1 MADWPVQLT
10 HGQVVLRPLRRRD
23 QRDWDQVR
31 AYNRDWLHPWE
42 ATLPPGGEPGPPTFG
57 ALVKLLDRQAR
68 QGFGL
73 PWALGWNPEGADPA
87 RSRLVGQVTVTGIA
101 RGSARFG
108 QIGYWVDRRLAGRGL
123 VPTGVALATDFCFG
137 PLRLHRIE
145 IAIRPENGNSLR
157 VVQKLGFRHEGLR
170 PRYLHINGDWRDH
183 EVFALHA
190 EEVPEGLLARWEASR
205 GGGGPGRG

>member
-31 AYNRDWLHPWE
+31 GYNRDWLHPWE

-73 PWALGWNPEGADPA
+73 PWALGWNPDGADPA